1 MNEILDMRNEIDS
14 VDRQLVELF
23 EKRMKLVMK
32 IAEYKKQNDINVKDT
47 KREEEVIQKC
57 IETLENKN
65 LEASVVQMMNM
76 IMNISRQLQQELLEE
91 QK

>member
-1 MNEILDMRNEIDS
+1 MNEILDMRNEIDM

-57 IETLENKN
+57 IEALENKN